1 MNRYTGDSEPSLFV
15 FAKTL
20 FSVKAASN
28 ENGIIISVLT
38 LIIETPKLLTILVKK
53 WNKFI

>member
-1 MNRYTGDSEPSLFV
+1 MNRYSSDSGPSLFV

-28 ENGIIISVLT
+28 ENEIITTVLT
-38 LIIETPKLLTILVKK
+38 LII
-53 WNKFI
+53 